1 MVITE
6 LLRRGTDMLT
16 GAFKMP
22 KSTSPGGRLSFVG
35 AYAYVITLLE
45 RYDTE
50 QAKRE
55 MFMSPGGI
63 EGAGMDVSP
72 HATAEENAKMAH
84 LGFKR
89 EEVGF
94 DACFASA
101 SIEEKEKNESQVVSF
116 LCGCEKSV
124 IRFYAK
130 RITCKCL
137 EEKYKSVKAEAKP
150 KAGMCG
156 CCHKCDDRK
165 NLRMCTGC
173 NSTYCE
179 LCLLRLY

>member
-1 MVITE
+1 MRCSCR
-6 LLRRGTDMLT
+6 LGALREQVWTFHHT
-16 GAFKMP
+16 
-22 KSTSPGGRLSFVG
+22 RL
-35 AYAYVITLLE
+35 
-45 RYDTE
+45 
-50 QAKRE
+50 QKK
-55 MFMSPGGI
+55 GI
-63 EGAGMDVSP
+63 VLMQKWLILDS
-72 HATAEENAKMAH
+72 NARR
-84 LGFKR
+84 LG
-89 EEVGF
+89 
-94 DACFASA
+94 ACFASA